1 MISHIF
7 TICCSSIRKL
17 LLRDTTLLVEVETES
32 GDSAPGPSAALIKN
46 SLAQECKSESEL
58 EQHST
63 PALSETITRRLRSQ
77 SPHFPVCATQS
88 LHASSLMWITLRT
101 RKSSLLRQGE
111 ARFECMQACL
121 THPSTVPAASAAT
134 ADKAS
139 PAASNV
145 QSYNILQ
152 QVAFELEHLCFG
164 RHCPTQTPSQK
175 PSLQHVP
182 NPHYFQ
188 ISSHAQLHD

>member
-17 LLRDTTLLVEVETES
+17 LLRDDAIDGS
-32 GDSAPGPSAALIKN
+32 GNRKWRFCTRPVSSVDQKLSGSRVQVRERAGTALHPC
-46 SLAQECKSESEL
+46 AVRD
-58 EQHST
+58 HHT
-63 PALSETITRRLRSQ
+63 ALRSQ
-77 SPHFPVCATQS
+77 SPHFPVCATRS
-88 LHASSLMWITLRT
+88 LHASSLMRITLRT
-101 RKSSLLRQGE
+101 RKSSLRRQGE
-111 ARFECMQACL
+111 ASFECMQACL
-121 THPSTVPAASAAT
+121 TLPSTVPAASAAT
-134 ADKAS
+134 AAKAS

-152 QVAFELEHLCFG
+152 QVVLELEHLCFG

-175 PSLQHVP
+175 PPLQHVP